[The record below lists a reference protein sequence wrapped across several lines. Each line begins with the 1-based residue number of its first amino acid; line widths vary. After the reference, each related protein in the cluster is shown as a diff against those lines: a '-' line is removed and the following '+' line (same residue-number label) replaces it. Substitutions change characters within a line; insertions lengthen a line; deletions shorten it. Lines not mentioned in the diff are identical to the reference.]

1 MSLASIA
8 LTESRH
14 HDDPMNYVD
23 SVCGKPL
30 DFIDRSILRSHSTS
44 GYRNEGVYFPLTVYG
59 DDIIIDARATP
70 ELMRN
75 LTVLG
80 FEPNHSKSFQGGQA
94 VRESCGEYF
103 LHGSNVTPLT
113 VKVKWFD
120 DTLTGAAYASLVGFA
135 NLSEKRGYLNLRS
148 FVISYLKGVTRGKR
162 QFKVA
167 FTTNEDSFG
176 IFTPQRHL
184 RDEKVRWSPD
194 DPKGSYYQREEIS
207 ELVVST
213 QMAKT
218 HEDYSDMYSY
228 HLHQQRDVSL
238 EDGEPVEAHS
248 RMRADSLRIRPRW
261 TPVG

>member
-1 MSLASIA
+1 
-8 LTESRH
+8 
-14 HDDPMNYVD
+14 MNYVNE
-23 SVCGKPL
+23 VCGFPQE
-30 DFIDRSILRSHSTS
+30 FIDRSILRSHSTS

-59 DDIIIDARATP
+59 DDIILDARATP

-103 LHGSNVTPLT
+103 LHGYNVTPLT
-113 VKVKWFD
+113 LKVKWFD
-120 DTLTGAAYASLVGFA
+120 ESLTGAAYASLIGLA

-148 FVISYLKGVTRGKR
+148 FVISYLKDVTGGKR

-167 FTTNEDSFG
+167 FTTNDDNFG
-176 IFTPQRHL
+176 VLSRNL
-184 RDEKVRWSPD
+184 LVKRGEARWNPD
-194 DPKGSYYQREEIS
+194 YQREELS
-207 ELVVST
+207 MHVVST
-213 QMAKT
+213 QMVKT
-218 HEDYSDMYSY
+218 HEGYADMYFY